1 MVDCP
6 RQHGVRQVLSCTP
19 ASHFA
24 LSPTHPELLVPR
36 IPHSLLSSM
45 VSAGMTEEWREAA
58 ILAGMATPPILTP
71 VPPIFQL
78 DGLRCVLYGPIL
90 VSSQRT
96 VWSWHLYADFI
107 PTQLCRGG
115 AAPSQH
121 TLLYPDGFRR
131 GLTIPVCGQEN

>member
-58 ILAGMATPPILTP
+58 ISL
-71 VPPIFQL
+71 
-78 DGLRCVLYGPIL
+78 VLIPLKGPECI
-90 VSSQRT
+90 SFSG
-96 VWSWHLYADFI
+96 
-107 PTQLCRGG
+107 C
-115 AAPSQH
+115 
-121 TLLYPDGFRR
+121 
-131 GLTIPVCGQEN
+131 